1 MRRNKATELGSSMS
15 ENTEKASN
23 GLDMFKWL
31 VVFAL
36 LGGVVAGNTYYEEM
50 SVLYRA
56 IGAVI
61 GVIVAG
67 LVAATTVKGSTF
79 INFAKESRIEV
90 RKVIWPT
97 RQETTQTTLIILAAT
112 VVVALVLWGL
122 DGIIVRLIALITGVG
137 A

>member
-1 MRRNKATELGSSMS
+1 MS
-15 ENTEKASN
+15 ENTENTSN

-31 VVFAL
+31 IVFAL
-36 LGGVVAGNTYYEEM
+36 LGGIVAANTVYEDI

-56 IGAVI
+56 LVAVVVV
-61 GVIVAG
+61 VIAG
-67 LVAATTVKGSTF
+67 FIAATTVKGSTF

-97 RQETTQTTLIILAAT
+97 RQETTQTTLIVLAA
-112 VVVALVLWGL
+112 VVVMSLLLWGL
-122 DGIIVRLIALITGVG
+122 DGIIVRLVALITGVG